1 MHGRVLSFYDVR
13 VAFCHAELPEDE
25 EYETVAGLIAFE
37 IDRVPGQGDY
47 IGVDARDRLNEGAP
61 VRVRLSV
68 VRMDG
73 LRVDRVKMEVLG
85 VGEETAEMVLP

>member
-1 MHGRVLSFYDVR
+1 MRPDEIEDRTGI
-13 VAFCHAELPEDE
+13 ELPEDE

-85 VGEETAEMVLP
+85 AGEETAEMVLP